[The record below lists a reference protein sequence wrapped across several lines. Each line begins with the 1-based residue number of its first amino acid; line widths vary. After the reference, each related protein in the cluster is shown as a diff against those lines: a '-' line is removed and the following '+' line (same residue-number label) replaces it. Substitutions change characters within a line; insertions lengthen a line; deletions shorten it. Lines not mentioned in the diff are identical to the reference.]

1 MATTLLHTVCEN
13 LVTTVLNAMHLT
25 KTTHAFMVGSF
36 VSRKSVQDMVIEK
49 FEKRKW
55 LDAISSAG
63 IVSIVAFSTNKNSPP
78 PARTVKCTR
87 KYLIC
92 NKYFD
97 FKHSI
102 YFLQDSAN
110 HHIHILHNGSH
121 LGALGAMLSSKN

>member
-78 PARTVKCTR
+78 PPARTVKCTR
-87 KYLIC
+87 KF
-92 NKYFD
+92 N
-97 FKHSI
+97 
-102 YFLQDSAN
+102 LQ
-110 HHIHILHNGSH
+110 
-121 LGALGAMLSSKN
+121 